1 MHPSPINRIPA
12 SAGKAPT
19 ALLLYLAPIAL
30 VLSLPTAL
38 IAQTS
43 QRWFQIEIS
52 IFSNESFTDRSEEL
66 WQPGRNQ
73 LEYPN
78 PMRRLDQLSDLLITD
93 QMLADELG
101 ASSSQDG
108 LAVETERPAVL
119 DEEAQA
125 AAERAE
131 RLAAIVA
138 TEPRLPRPP
147 GDFRVFDL
155 QRDPYVQLGPE
166 QSDFQQTN
174 RALER
179 SPDHRL
185 LFHGLWRESLAD
197 ANAATPLYIQGG
209 LLYGDQ
215 HELQG
220 TITLRFNE
228 NRDRIVIDSNLWL
241 TEFSVSADP
250 NGEWRL
256 PEIPASV
263 QTPLDSLR
271 QAQQSLQYGINRVF
285 RMQQS
290 REMRST
296 EFHYLDHPAMG
307 IVILVEPYEPPPLP
321 LPEFDFETSN

>member
-1 MHPSPINRIPA
+1 MHPSPINSIPA
-12 SAGKAPT
+12 SPGKAAP

-30 VLSLPTAL
+30 ALSLPNAL

-43 QRWFQIEIS
+43 QRWFQVEVS
-52 IFSNESFTDRSEEL
+52 IFSNESFTDRNEEL
-66 WQPGRNQ
+66 WHPERVQ
-73 LEYPN
+73 LRYPD
-78 PMRRLDQLSDLLITD
+78 PMRRLGQLSDLLITD
-93 QMLADELG
+93 QMLADEFE
-101 ASSSQDG
+101 ANSPQDG
-108 LAVETERPAVL
+108 LAVDSTSPAAL
-119 DEEAQA
+119 EEEAQA

-131 RLAAIVA
+131 RLAELVA
-138 TEPRLPRPP
+138 TEPRSPRPP

-155 QRDPYVQLGPE
+155 ERDPYVQLGPE

-179 SPDHRL
+179 SADHRL

-197 ANAATPLYIQGG
+197 ANAATPLYVQGG

-241 TEFSVSADP
+241 TEFSASADP

-263 QTPLDSLR
+263 QTPLDDHR
-271 QAQQSLQYGINRVF
+271 QAQQSLQYGINGVF
-285 RMQQS
+285 HMQQS

-321 LPEFDFETSN
+321 RPEFDFETSN